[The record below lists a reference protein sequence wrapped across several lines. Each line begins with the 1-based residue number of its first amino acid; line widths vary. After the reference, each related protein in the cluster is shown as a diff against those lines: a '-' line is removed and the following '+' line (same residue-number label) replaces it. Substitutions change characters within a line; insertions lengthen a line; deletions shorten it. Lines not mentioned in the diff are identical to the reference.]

1 MKLLVADDH
10 GLVRETISAFIE
22 AQEGANVVQASSLEE
37 AIARVADSGPFDLV
51 LLDYKMPGMDGL
63 TGFERMLALC
73 KRTCPVALMSGNIS
87 RATVEQAMT
96 AGAAGFV
103 PKTLASKSLLQA
115 IRFMISGEKYV
126 PFDFLRQPE
135 MPADSQF
142 SPREMRVLQ
151 GICEGKPNKVIAADL
166 GLQEVTIKLHVKS
179 VCRKLG
185 ARNRTHAAM
194 IARDLRLI

>member
-1 MKLLVADDH
+1 MKILVADDH
-10 GLVRETISAFIE
+10 GLVRETICAFIE
-22 AQEGANVVQASSLEE
+22 TQEGASVVQASNLQE
-37 AIARVADSGPFDLV
+37 ALDRIDDAGPFDLV

-63 TGFERMLALC
+63 AGLERVLAHSGG
-73 KRTCPVALMSGNIS
+73 RPVALLSGNIS
-87 RATVEQAMT
+87 RATVEQALT

-115 IRFMISGEKYV
+115 LRFMIAGEKYV
-126 PFDFLRQPE
+126 PFDFMRQPDA
-135 MPADSQF
+135 PADSQF
-142 SPREMRVLQ
+142 TPREMRVLQ
-151 GICEGKPNKVIAADL
+151 GICEGKANKVIAADL

-194 IARDLRLI
+194 IARDLRLV